1 MPTNPPLPDPQSS
14 DDGEFAK
21 RDYHAPELQ
30 ELGTVTEITAS
41 GPPADAPYDSGTG
54 YVS

>member
-21 RDYHAPELQ
+21 RDYHGPELQ

-41 GPPADAPYDSGTG
+41 GPPGGDYDSGTG